1 MEPSKKEN
9 LIIKKQKTK
18 QVHVPA
24 TENGLSMSWVK
35 IYDIS

>member
-18 QVHVPA
+18 QVPA
-24 TENGLSMSWVK
+24 TDNGLLMSWVN